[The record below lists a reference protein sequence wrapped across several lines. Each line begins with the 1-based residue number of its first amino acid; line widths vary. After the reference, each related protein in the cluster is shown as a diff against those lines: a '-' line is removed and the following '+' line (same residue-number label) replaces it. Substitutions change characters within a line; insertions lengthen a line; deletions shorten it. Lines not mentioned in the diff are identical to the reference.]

1 MKKFWSVITVIVT
14 IFAAVASFANS
25 SAKAASNNKKV
36 LVVYFSRTQG
46 VYGGSLKRGNTA
58 RVADFI
64 QQKTNADTYEIVPK
78 KATQR
83 AMIGLLK
90 WLSVNKIKMLV
101 QQLRVN
107 YQM

>member
-1 MKKFWSVITVIVT
+1 MKKFWSIITVIVT
-14 IFAAVASFANS
+14 VFAAVASYAINPNS

-64 QQKTNADTYEIVPK
+64 QQKAKD
-78 KATQR
+78 
-83 AMIGLLK
+83 
-90 WLSVNKIKMLV
+90 
-101 QQLRVN
+101 
-107 YQM
+107 